1 MPQDKP
7 LYTLYKGLRANNYD
21 VPDNYASFERT
32 LTEAG
37 EGGAKSRHTLYRALK
52 SQNYDVPDTY
62 ERFYNTLFD
71 VVNKTTSRAKPAPS
85 SPSRP
90 RPSAHAAPAG
100 QRQRAIAGVKNTAG
114 KILGITQQMAH
125 QVESA
130 RPVPRKPKTPAKPL
144 TAAQKQQMIAG
155 AQAAVDNVAAG
166 NSRMANQIA
175 FANANLGLQANPARL
190 GQNGRVA
197 VRGADGKVR
206 KPQPAPIGM
215 DLADTYVTESGNE
228 YSDRS
233 AADREQNALDAIR
246 YNREHRREYLEAQ
259 KRRIEQEMNKRGKEL
274 DAEALDFSW
283 RDMPR
288 GSGGA
293 VHTYNS
299 STANGRFADTRYMAL
314 SAQLSQVNDALGV
327 LDEAEHGKASD
338 AWINNSSNWFER
350 KGKQLLG
357 FGAGAWRGLAHA
369 VGRVNTWDLGM
380 TDLTTNAAMYN
391 AAINH
396 DKGKA
401 TKEERDLLDL
411 AAYAKGVRA
420 ENEKYIGYGYEA
432 GEVTGESLPFMIE
445 MMLNPASGLGQT
457 ASNRIMRY
465 AVKKYGKEAVR
476 RATKKYMAAKIG
488 TRVLGDVA
496 GSAIMAG
503 TSGQG
508 RVHAD
513 ALNRLTGDVK
523 FKEDE
528 NGQIVYD
535 GREGAEDSVVRAYLK
550 AFGAQTI
557 ENHSEMV
564 GEYFAPLL
572 GRAASVTRKGME
584 RIGLGSVNRF
594 IDDVGATNAARILK
608 DFEGRAKWN
617 GTIGEYAEEVL
628 GNVENALVVGDMT
641 MDTNEQTGVFN
652 KDQNIRTF
660 LGVGLMGG
668 FLSGVKT
675 ASYRGPKR
683 QALNDMAAAGKAVDE
698 AAAGNDKMREK
709 WADWRIKLL
718 VGSEEEKV
726 STLREVMDD
735 EQLPM
740 GFRMGVLNFSKAAQK
755 YEGLVRAQKSKKEE
769 GAQDAVDE
777 SYDESY
783 DNGYDTTDPSA
794 MHEAK
799 VQLDAAR
806 EKLTKKLNGASTPEE
821 ANKIIDD
828 PLEYIHAQRA
838 AGASVEDLQEVVDY
852 ANAKSAFDGMLQRVR
867 DDIDGRVDESDSMVD
882 SRVNKDTGMI
892 TRATMKVGDRQVYVV
907 DGIVAMHEDG
917 SMVDVNNSS
926 ESILVRDAQTGKL
939 EWASPHDILSVDEG
953 VKPEEEKAAAA
964 EAIRQEV
971 AGTAAAQIDGVADG
985 ATAETQGPAAQ
996 SQPAT
1001 EATAANEAPVA
1012 TAEAHESGPAYAL
1025 NDEIT
1030 LYNEKGEPVHG
1041 VVNAEENEDGLI
1053 EVYTDRPINGNR
1065 INLYSRE
1072 ELDRMDG
1079 NSGIQSSETEAAEP
1093 TDAQV
1098 GSSTEAGAVE
1108 PAVAS
1113 TENEQPMVEPQ
1124 PAAEEQPQVE
1134 AQPVGEGQAS
1144 IEAQPSEEVQPS
1156 ALERV
1161 PKDEQGQPVYEMAEP
1176 GTAWDAI
1183 VEQTGGDE
1191 QMAQTVAE
1199 SMVADKKAAL
1209 KKAEKAKARQGGT
1222 IAEKIAAE
1230 QERKAAIEQAKA
1242 ELAHWQKRSSS
1253 AVARL
1258 SVRRRKRLAR
1268 RQRRRLLRKPV

>member
-37 EGGAKSRHTLYRALK
+37 ESGAKSRHTLYRALK

-100 QRQRAIAGVKNTAG
+100 QRQRAIAGVKNTSD
-114 KILGITQQMAH
+114 KIVGMVQQMAH

-130 RPVPRKPKTPAKPL
+130 RPAPRKPKTPAKPP

-155 AQAAVDNVAAG
+155 AQAAVGNVAAG
-166 NSRMANQIA
+166 NRRVANQIA

-215 DLADTYVTESGNE
+215 DLGDSYVTELGNE

-233 AADREQNALDAIR
+233 AADREQSALDAIR

-259 KRRIEQEMNKRGKEL
+259 KRRIEQEMNLRGKEL

-445 MMLNPASGLGQT
+445 MMMNPASGLGKT
-457 ASNRIMRY
+457 AANQIMRV

-476 RATKKYMAAKIG
+476 RATKKYLAAKIG
-488 TRVLGDVA
+488 TRILGDVA

-535 GREGAEDSVVRAYLK
+535 GREGAEDNVVDAYLK

-594 IDDVGATNAARILK
+594 IDDVGATNAARMLK
-608 DFEGRAKWN
+608 DFEGRTKWN

-806 EKLTKKLNGASTPEE
+806 EKLTKKLNGASTEE

-882 SRVNKDTGMI
+882 SRVNKNTGMVI
-892 TRATMKVGDRQVYVV
+892 RATMKVGDRQVYVV

-971 AGTAAAQIDGVADG
+971 AGNAAAQIDGVADG

-996 SQPAT
+996 GQPAT
-1001 EATAANEAPVA
+1001 EAPAANEAPVA
-1012 TAEAHESGPAYAL
+1012 TAETQEDKPAYAL

-1030 LYNEKGEPVHG
+1030 LYRDV
-1041 VVNAEENEDGLI
+1041 L
-1053 EVYTDRPINGNR
+1053 
-1065 INLYSRE
+1065 
-1072 ELDRMDG
+1072 
-1079 NSGIQSSETEAAEP
+1079 
-1093 TDAQV
+1093 
-1098 GSSTEAGAVE
+1098 
-1108 PAVAS
+1108 
-1113 TENEQPMVEPQ
+1113 
-1124 PAAEEQPQVE
+1124 
-1134 AQPVGEGQAS
+1134 
-1144 IEAQPSEEVQPS
+1144 
-1156 ALERV
+1156 
-1161 PKDEQGQPVYEMAEP
+1161 
-1176 GTAWDAI
+1176 
-1183 VEQTGGDE
+1183 
-1191 QMAQTVAE
+1191 
-1199 SMVADKKAAL
+1199 
-1209 KKAEKAKARQGGT
+1209 
-1222 IAEKIAAE
+1222 
-1230 QERKAAIEQAKA
+1230 
-1242 ELAHWQKRSSS
+1242 
-1253 AVARL
+1253 
-1258 SVRRRKRLAR
+1258 
-1268 RQRRRLLRKPV
+1268 